1 MTTREKSIDRV
12 LEAAE
17 RRFGLGAV
25 HGPQWVRDRVGAF
38 LEAYLERTGG
48 SWDDVAERLVAE
60 RAPMNELVASLR
72 VGETR
77 FLRDA
82 QQWGVIVQRVCEDV
96 PATSR
101 VLALSAGC
109 STGEEAYTLAILLAE
124 RKRRFQI
131 VGVDRAFDAI
141 EAARRGVYGAEAV
154 RELPAPLVER
164 YFEPV
169 GPALS
174 VRPALRNSVSFEVR
188 DLTHRCPLGP
198 FNLVLFKNVL
208 LYLAEPMGNRV
219 AARLARTLAPNGFLL
234 SAASEVVRLSAILEP
249 LRLSPG
255 IVAFRPRRDT

>member
-25 HGPQWVRDRVGAF
+25 HGPGWVRERVGAF
-38 LEAYLERTGG
+38 LDAYVERTGAAW
-48 SWDDVAERLVAE
+48 SDLADRLVAE

-82 QQWGVIVQRVCEDV
+82 QQWAVIVQHVCEQV
-96 PATSR
+96 PMGLPIS
-101 VLALSAGC
+101 ALSAGC

-131 VGVDRAFDAI
+131 IGVDRAFDAI
-141 EAARRGVYGAEAV
+141 DAARRGTYAAEAV

-164 YFEPV
+164 YFEPTSA
-169 GPALS
+169 GLA
-174 VRPALRNSVSFEVR
+174 VRTPLRNNVSFEVR
-188 DLTHRCPLGP
+188 DLTQRCPRGP
-198 FNLVLFKNVL
+198 FHIVLFKNVL
-208 LYLAEPMGNRV
+208 LYLAEGMGNRV
-219 AARLARTLAPNGFLL
+219 ATRLARTLAESGFLV
-234 SAASEVVRLSAILEP
+234 SAASEVVRLSVILDP

-255 IVAFRPRRDT
+255 VVAFRRRPES